1 MKLYV
6 GEYWIPFPSSEY
18 GGSWVVTANSDE
30 EVIELLT
37 EQEGSY
43 HEKYNHLIPDA
54 VAKARV
60 FYLDRV
66 HDHSV
71 EIVNTFFT

>member
-1 MKLYV
+1 MK
-6 GEYWIPFPSSEY
+6 WFK
-18 GGSWVVTANSDE
+18 TANGY
-30 EVIELLT
+30 T

-66 HDHSV
+66 HGHSV